1 MVDLLDALVKVG
13 AIVIVMWQ
21 ISVSVPEYKSELLV
35 LFRTDLVPLKLP
47 EICYEIVLIW
57 VLTISVSQLGF
68 SRLIVDSLGTVLVFA
83 DR

>member
-1 MVDLLDALVKVG
+1 MVDLFDALVEVC

-35 LFRTDLVPLKLP
+35 LLRTYLVPLKLP
-47 EICYEIVLIW
+47 EICYEIVFFG
-57 VLTISVSQLGF
+57 VFTIPVGQLGF
-68 SRLIVDSLGTVLVFA
+68 SRLVVDSLGAVLVFA

>member
-35 LFRTDLVPLKLP
+35 LFRTDLVPLKLS

-57 VLTISVSQLGF
+57 VLAIPVGQLGF
-68 SRLIVDSLGTVLVFA
+68 CRLIVDSLGAVLIFA